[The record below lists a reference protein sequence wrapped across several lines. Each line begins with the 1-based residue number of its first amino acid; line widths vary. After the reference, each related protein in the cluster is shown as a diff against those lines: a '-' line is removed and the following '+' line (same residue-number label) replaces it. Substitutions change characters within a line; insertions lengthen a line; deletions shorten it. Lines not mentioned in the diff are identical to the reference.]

1 MRTIYC
7 VCVCVCIYV
16 CIYSIYCMCIDVCI
30 YVCYMG
36 IVVSI
41 SYNLLYFINRLL
53 IYLIADLVLVYYI
66 RFSLR
71 PPAYYLYSCAAKL
84 RGCRR
89 LHGPRTRDTQARGG
103 VAGMRKAVVLHI
115 YYNVI
120 IRTVVSVHSS
130 Y

>member
-1 MRTIYC
+1 MDHIVRTIYC

-66 RFSLR
+66 
-71 PPAYYLYSCAAKL
+71 
-84 RGCRR
+84 
-89 LHGPRTRDTQARGG
+89 
-103 VAGMRKAVVLHI
+103 
-115 YYNVI
+115 
-120 IRTVVSVHSS
+120 
-130 Y
+130 